1 MRPKVAPAPSTAD
14 WKHTWLVQRQHAGPV
29 RVITAHDAIHQAFN
43 AALDR
48 APHPWTTVHIAD
60 GELAARAALNAI
72 VAAKA
77 CAEQT
82 ENAVAGQWPPTVR
95 HSHWPGFCIQ
105 WHTNPPAV
113 CSKAPGVK
121 HARLSVVPISLAVGN
136 ALRAAQLG
144 RPYEWAIIYLRHD
157 ETDTTNIRKLLGR
170 LLKA

>member
-48 APHPWTTVHIAD
+48 APHPWTTVHIA
-60 GELAARAALNAI
+60 GSELAARATLSAIAEARAFAAQANNI
-72 VAAKA
+72 VASH
-77 CAEQT
+77 
-82 ENAVAGQWPPTVR
+82 WPTTVR
-95 HSHWPGFCIQ
+95 HAPWPGFCIQ
-105 WHTNPPAV
+105 WRTNPPAV

-121 HARLSVVPISLAVGN
+121 HARLSVVPISLALGN

-144 RPYEWAIIYLRHD
+144 RPYDWAIIYLGHD
-157 ETDTTNIRKLLGR
+157 ETDTTNTRNLLGKLLR
-170 LLKA
+170 A